1 MCIYY
6 TYIFLKVKY
15 SPNKRFLYT
24 LKTLI
29 YVKYNQNI
37 KKIKMIW
44 YNIIRKDLMRMKY
57 NIRGD
62 KLEITDAI
70 NNYVESKLDRLN
82 KYFKEDDI
90 LANVL
95 LRVRGNSQIIEVT
108 IPTDKFILRSEEED
122 KDLYAAIDLVTD
134 KLERQIRKNKTR
146 LNKQNTENK
155 YKEFNFDYEVESD
168 ETEEDEVIVKRKNIE
183 MKPMDEEEAILQM
196 NLLGHEFFVYKD
208 MHTDKVCVLYKRK
221 DGNYGIIETNE

>member
-1 MCIYY
+1 
-6 TYIFLKVKY
+6 
-15 SPNKRFLYT
+15 
-24 LKTLI
+24 
-29 YVKYNQNI
+29 
-37 KKIKMIW
+37 
-44 YNIIRKDLMRMKY
+44 MKY

-62 KLEITDAI
+62 KLVITDAI
-70 NNYVESKLDRLN
+70 NNYAKSKLDRLN

-146 LNKQNTENK
+146 LKKQNIDNK
-155 YKEFNFDYEVESD
+155 YKDFNFDYELLNEEESS
-168 ETEEDEVIVKRKNIE
+168 EEEKIVKRKNIE
-183 MKPMDEEEAILQM
+183 MKPMDEEEAILEM

-208 MHTDKVCVLYKRK
+208 MHTNNICIIYKRK
-221 DGNYGIIETNE
+221 DGNYGLIETK

>member
-1 MCIYY
+1 
-6 TYIFLKVKY
+6 
-15 SPNKRFLYT
+15 
-24 LKTLI
+24 
-29 YVKYNQNI
+29 
-37 KKIKMIW
+37 
-44 YNIIRKDLMRMKY
+44 MKY

-62 KLEITDAI
+62 KLEVTEAI

-146 LNKQNTENK
+146 LNRAKEESVYQN
-155 YKEFNFDYEVESD
+155 FNLEYELEHD
-168 ETEEDEVIVKRKNIE
+168 EPEEEEIIVKRKNIE

-208 MHTDKVCVLYKRK
+208 MHTNNVCVLYKRK
-221 DGNYGIIETNE
+221 DGNYGLIETN

>member
-1 MCIYY
+1 
-6 TYIFLKVKY
+6 
-15 SPNKRFLYT
+15 
-24 LKTLI
+24 
-29 YVKYNQNI
+29 
-37 KKIKMIW
+37 
-44 YNIIRKDLMRMKY
+44 MKY

-62 KLEITDAI
+62 KLEVTEAI
-70 NNYVESKLDRLN
+70 GNYVESKLDRLN

-146 LNKQNTENK
+146 LNKQNFDNK
-155 YKEFNFDYEVESD
+155 FKELNFDYDITQDNAYAEYANVVNDMRAKMNEKKQN
-168 ETEEDEVIVKRKNIE
+168 ETGFTR
-183 MKPMDEEEAILQM
+183 
-196 NLLGHEFFVYKD
+196 
-208 MHTDKVCVLYKRK
+208 
-221 DGNYGIIETNE
+221 

>member
-1 MCIYY
+1 
-6 TYIFLKVKY
+6 
-15 SPNKRFLYT
+15 
-24 LKTLI
+24 
-29 YVKYNQNI
+29 
-37 KKIKMIW
+37 
-44 YNIIRKDLMRMKY
+44 MKY

-108 IPTDKFILRSEEED
+108 IPTAKFILRSEEED

-146 LNKQNTENK
+146 LNRQNANNNL
-155 YKEFNFDYEVESD
+155 KEFNFDYEIASNEESN
-168 ETEEDEVIVKRKNIE
+168 EDEIIVKRKNIE
-183 MKPMDEEEAILQM
+183 MKPMDEEEAILEM

-208 MHTDKVCVLYKRK
+208 MHTNKVCVLYKRK
-221 DGNYGIIETNE
+221 DGNYGLIETN

>member
-1 MCIYY
+1 
-6 TYIFLKVKY
+6 
-15 SPNKRFLYT
+15 
-24 LKTLI
+24 
-29 YVKYNQNI
+29 
-37 KKIKMIW
+37 
-44 YNIIRKDLMRMKY
+44 MKY

-62 KLEITDAI
+62 KLVVTDAI

-146 LNKQNTENK
+146 LNRQNTDNK
-155 YKEFNFDYEVESD
+155 YKDFNFDYEIDTDEESSED
-168 ETEEDEVIVKRKNIE
+168 ETIVKRKNIE
-183 MKPMDEEEAILQM
+183 MKPMDEEEAILEM

-208 MHTDKVCVLYKRK
+208 MHTNKVCVLYRRK
-221 DGNYGIIETNE
+221 DGNYGLIETN

>member
-1 MCIYY
+1 
-6 TYIFLKVKY
+6 
-15 SPNKRFLYT
+15 
-24 LKTLI
+24 
-29 YVKYNQNI
+29 
-37 KKIKMIW
+37 
-44 YNIIRKDLMRMKY
+44 MKY

-146 LNKQNTENK
+146 LKKRTVKDVSKDFVLDFEEPEEND
-155 YKEFNFDYEVESD
+155 N
-168 ETEEDEVIVKRKNIE
+168 VIVKRKIIE
-183 MKPMDEEEAILQM
+183 NKPMSEEEAILQM
-196 NLLGHEFFVYKD
+196 ELLGHEFFAYKNEE
-208 MHTDKVCVLYKRK
+208 TNEVNIIYKRK
-221 DGNYGIIETNE
+221 DGDYGILEIK

>member
-1 MCIYY
+1 
-6 TYIFLKVKY
+6 
-15 SPNKRFLYT
+15 
-24 LKTLI
+24 
-29 YVKYNQNI
+29 
-37 KKIKMIW
+37 
-44 YNIIRKDLMRMKY
+44 MKY

-108 IPTDKFILRSEEED
+108 IPTTKFILRSEEED

-146 LNKQNTENK
+146 LNKQNSNNNL
-155 YKEFNFDYEVESD
+155 KEFNFDYEMTSD
-168 ETEEDEVIVKRKNIE
+168 EESNEDEIIVKRKNIE
-183 MKPMDEEEAILQM
+183 MKPMDEEEAILEM

-208 MHTDKVCVLYKRK
+208 MHTNKVCVLYKRK
-221 DGNYGIIETNE
+221 DGNYGLIETN

>member
-1 MCIYY
+1 
-6 TYIFLKVKY
+6 
-15 SPNKRFLYT
+15 
-24 LKTLI
+24 
-29 YVKYNQNI
+29 
-37 KKIKMIW
+37 
-44 YNIIRKDLMRMKY
+44 MKY

-62 KLEITDAI
+62 KLEVTEAI
-70 NNYVESKLDRLN
+70 NNYVESKLARLN

-95 LRVRGNSQIIEVT
+95 LRVRGISQIIEVT

-146 LNKQNTENK
+146 LNKQNFDNK
-155 YKEFNFDYEVESD
+155 FKEFNFEYELDKEEEDS
-168 ETEEDEVIVKRKNIE
+168 ETETIVKRKKLE
-183 MKPMDEEEAILQM
+183 MKPMDEEEAILEM

-208 MHTDKVCVLYKRK
+208 MNTDNICVLYRRK
-221 DGNYGIIETNE
+221 DGNYGLIETK

>member
-1 MCIYY
+1 M
-6 TYIFLKVKY
+6 
-15 SPNKRFLYT
+15 
-24 LKTLI
+24 
-29 YVKYNQNI
+29 
-37 KKIKMIW
+37 
-44 YNIIRKDLMRMKY
+44 MKY

-62 KLEITDAI
+62 KLEVTDAI

-82 KYFKEDDI
+82 KYFKEDNI

-146 LNKQNTENK
+146 LNKQNFDNK
-155 YKEFNFDYEVESD
+155 FKELNFDFEIE
-168 ETEEDEVIVKRKNIE
+168 ETEDSSENEAIVKRKKLE
-183 MKPMDEEEAILQM
+183 MKPMDEEEAILEM

-208 MHTDKVCVLYKRK
+208 MHTNNINVLYRRK
-221 DGNYGIIETNE
+221 DGNYGLIETK

>member
-1 MCIYY
+1 MENN
-6 TYIFLKVKY
+6 VKE
-15 SPNKRFLYT
+15 SIL
-24 LKTLI
+24 L
-29 YVKYNQNI
+29 
-37 KKIKMIW
+37 KKILKIC
-44 YNIIRKDLMRMKY
+44 YNLIRKDLIKMKY

-62 KLEITDAI
+62 KLVVTEAI

-95 LRVRGNSQIIEVT
+95 LRVRGNDQIIEVT
-108 IPTDKFILRSEEED
+108 IPTDKFILRSEEEAN
-122 KDLYAAIDLVTD
+122 DLYAAIDLVTD

-146 LNKQNTENK
+146 LNKQNVDNK
-155 YKEFNFDYEVESD
+155 YKDFNFDYTLTPE
-168 ETEEDEVIVKRKNIE
+168 EEDLEEEIIVKRKNIE
-183 MKPMDEEEAILQM
+183 MKPMDEEEAILEM

-221 DGNYGIIETNE
+221 DGNYGLIETA

>member
-1 MCIYY
+1 
-6 TYIFLKVKY
+6 
-15 SPNKRFLYT
+15 
-24 LKTLI
+24 
-29 YVKYNQNI
+29 
-37 KKIKMIW
+37 
-44 YNIIRKDLMRMKY
+44 MKY

-62 KLEITDAI
+62 KLEVTDAI
-70 NNYVESKLDRLN
+70 NNYVESKLARLN
-82 KYFKEDDI
+82 KYFKEDNI

-146 LNKQNTENK
+146 LNKQNVDNK
-155 YKEFNFDYEVESD
+155 YKEFNFDYELLAEEDSS
-168 ETEEDEVIVKRKNIE
+168 EDEVIVKRKKLE
-183 MKPMDEEEAILQM
+183 MKPMDEEEAILEM

-208 MHTDKVCVLYKRK
+208 MHTNNINVLYRRK
-221 DGNYGIIETNE
+221 DGNYGLIETK

>member
-1 MCIYY
+1 
-6 TYIFLKVKY
+6 
-15 SPNKRFLYT
+15 
-24 LKTLI
+24 
-29 YVKYNQNI
+29 
-37 KKIKMIW
+37 
-44 YNIIRKDLMRMKY
+44 MKY

-62 KLEITDAI
+62 KLEVTDAI
-70 NNYVESKLDRLN
+70 GNYVESKLSRLE

-146 LNKQNTENK
+146 LNKQNVDNK
-155 YKEFNFDYEVESD
+155 FKEFNFDYEVLDDEESSA
-168 ETEEDEVIVKRKNIE
+168 DEVIVKRKKLE
-183 MKPMDEEEAILQM
+183 MKPMDEEEAILEM

-208 MHTDKVCVLYKRK
+208 MHTDNINVLYKRK
-221 DGNYGIIETNE
+221 DGNYGLIETK